1 MKKSLKIAVTG
12 GIGSGKSTAL
22 SIISKM
28 GYKTVS
34 LDAVYA
40 ELLSNED
47 FVMKICDEMGVLPII
62 IDGKKHINREE
73 ISKKVFS
80 DKNLLKKLN
89 DLTHSAIFQKAFSY
103 YDSGIVFYE
112 VPLLFEGGYE
122 KLFDFVLVI
131 IRDKN
136 ERIESVKLRDNLSED
151 SVNAKINNQVDY
163 DNLDLSLH
171 ILIKNNSSVANLEE
185 QLKGA
190 IANFERYND

>member
-1 MKKSLKIAVTG
+1 M
-12 GIGSGKSTAL
+12 
-22 SIISKM
+22 
-28 GYKTVS
+28 
-34 LDAVYA
+34 
-40 ELLSNED
+40 
-47 FVMKICDEMGVLPII
+47 
-62 IDGKKHINREE
+62 
-73 ISKKVFS
+73 
-80 DKNLLKKLN
+80 
-89 DLTHSAIFQKAFSY
+89 
-103 YDSGIVFYE
+103 
-112 VPLLFEGGYE
+112 FEGGYE

>member
-22 SIISKM
+22 SIISKL

-34 LDAVYA
+34 LDAVYT

-62 IDGKKHINREE
+62 INGKKHINREE

-80 DKNLLKKLN
+80 NKNLLKRLN

-131 IRDKN
+131 MRDKN
-136 ERIESVKLRDNLSED
+136 ERIESVRLRDGVSNDL
-151 SVNAKINNQVDY
+151 VNAKINNQVDY

-171 ILIKNNSSVANLEE
+171 ILIENNSSVAHLEE

-190 IANFERYND
+190 IANFEKEND